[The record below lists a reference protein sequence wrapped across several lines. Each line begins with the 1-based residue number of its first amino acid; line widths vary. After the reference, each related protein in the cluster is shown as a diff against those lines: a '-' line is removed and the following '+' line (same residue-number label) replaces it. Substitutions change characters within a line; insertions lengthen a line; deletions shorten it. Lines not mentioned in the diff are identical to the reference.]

1 MFQQIDRYFHITKR
15 ESTLSRELLAGLS
28 LYLSLAYIFIINPA
42 ILSKSGLSVNAVLF
56 ATVIAS
62 GLSTLLMGLWAKM
75 PFALAPGLEMNG
87 FFAFVVCGT
96 LGLTWQQAL
105 GAVFWSGV
113 LCLILTALPARQSII
128 DSIPNPLKINIGCS
142 VGVFVATIG
151 LFLAKIISF
160 KDGLPDVSAFA
171 TANLIT
177 TEAIALYIGLAIS
190 FLLGLP
196 ALRFPAG
203 MLIAI
208 IVAAV
213 FCKMRGVVVENP
225 PTLSS
230 DMLSATFQLD
240 WLAIFS
246 SIKLVS
252 VFLVLFLI
260 DFYGSIGKFIG
271 LTAATNLQK
280 DGHVVNM
287 GKAMYVDGIGTVGG
301 ALVGTSSIITYV
313 ESAIAITSGG
323 RTGLVA
329 VVCGSLMLL
338 SLLFTPLVALVPVV
352 ATSGI
357 LLYVGYLLLPVKQMR
372 DPEVKYSPFDL
383 VVAAMMGAITL
394 ATFSLDKSMLLGFLI
409 YSGRH
414 LISRP
419 KNVNWWLVG
428 STALLAIS
436 VIAQYTLK

>member
-75 PFALAPGLEMNG
+75 PFAWAPGLEMNG

>member
-1 MFQQIDRYFHITKR
+1 
-15 ESTLSRELLAGLS
+15 
-28 LYLSLAYIFIINPA
+28 
-42 ILSKSGLSVNAVLF
+42 
-56 ATVIAS
+56 
-62 GLSTLLMGLWAKM
+62 M

-177 TEAIALYIGLAIS
+177 IEAIALYIGLAIS